1 MTQAAIDYATSLRKT
16 ETPKELL
23 QQVKD
28 VLEAVPQVRSEFED
42 PTVSIEKKHLII
54 DRVFPKEIRDFLK
67 ILCDN
72 MDFGLFDEICTA
84 YDELGRK
91 PEAKENQ
98 AQLIYVTAPTDEQLE
113 GIKAFLAKEFH
124 NPDMEL
130 TLKEDKSIK
139 SGFVL
144 RVGTREFDWSEK
156 GRIEQLENRIA
167 KAVNSSRNTT
177 FSEESIVSILK
188 SSIDDFELEAK
199 DKEIGVVNW
208 VGDGIANVDGI
219 DHAFYGEIVVFDCGV
234 KGMVQDVR
242 RDEIGVI
249 LFGRD
254 TDIKEGTR
262 VIRTGKMAGIP
273 VGEAF
278 EGRIIDA
285 LGAPLDGQG
294 DIESVGFRPIEFP
307 APSIVDR
314 KSVTVPMETGILSI
328 DSMFPIGRGQRELII
343 GDRQTGKTSIAIDT
357 ILNQKGK
364 DVVCIYVAIGQ
375 KASTIAKL
383 VNTLKKNDAMSYTII
398 VSATASDPAPLQY
411 IAPYSGTALA
421 EYFMYQGKDVLI
433 VYDDLSKHAVA
444 YRAISLLLERS
455 PGREAYPGDV
465 FYLHSRLLER
475 SSRLTPEAG
484 GGSITA
490 LPIIETQAGD
500 VSAYIPTN
508 VISITDG
515 QIFLESELFFAGQRP
530 AVNVGLSVSRVGGAA
545 QTKAMKKAA
554 GSIRIDLAQYREM
567 EVFTQ
572 FSSDLDESTK
582 KQLAHG
588 KALMELLKQ
597 PLGHPMSMA
606 EQVITLVAAN
616 AHVFSDL
623 EAAQVKPF
631 QKEMLA
637 DFNMNHTDIINQL
650 ETTKSLS
657 DDIKDSIVK
666 AAESFKAV
674 KMPKSV
680 ESETMTE

>member
-1 MTQAAIDYATSLRKT
+1 MTQQAISYAQTLRKT
-16 ETPKELL
+16 DVSGEIL
-23 QQVKD
+23 QD
-28 VLEAVPQVRSEFED
+28 VIDILDTVPQIQEEFEN
-42 PTVSIEKKHLII
+42 PMVGIERKHLII
-54 DRVFPKEIRDFLK
+54 DKVFPGEIRNFLK

-72 MDFGLFDEICTA
+72 NEFELFKDIVEEWEKIGQTS
-84 YDELGRK
+84 
-91 PEAKENQ
+91 ENSVNR
-98 AQLIYVTAPTDEQLE
+98 AQLIYVTAPSEQQLT
-113 GIKAFLAKEFH
+113 GIRKFLAKEFH
-124 NPDMEL
+124 NESMQLETKQDASL
-130 TLKEDKSIK
+130 K
-139 SGFVL
+139 SGFIL
-144 RVGTREFDWSEK
+144 RVGTKEYDWSEQ
-156 GRIEQLENRIA
+156 GRIEQLKEQMA
-167 KAVNSSRNTT
+167 SKVSLQKTL
-177 FSEESIVSILK
+177 SEESIISILK
-188 SSIDDFELEAK
+188 AKVEDFELETR
-199 DKEIGVVNW
+199 DKEIGIVKW
-208 VGDGIANVDGI
+208 VGDGIVNVDGI
-219 DHAFYGEIVVFDCGV
+219 DHARYGEIVIFDCGV

-254 TDIKEGTR
+254 TEIHEGSR
-262 VIRTGKMAGIP
+262 VVRTGKMAGIP
-273 VGEAF
+273 VGEKYL
-278 EGRIIDA
+278 GRIIDA
-285 LGAPLDGQG
+285 LGAPIDGQG
-294 DIESVGFRPIEFP
+294 DIDADGYRPIENP

-314 KSVTVPMETGILSI
+314 KSVSVPMETGILSI

-343 GDRQTGKTSIAIDT
+343 GDRQTGKTSIAMDT
-357 ILNQKGK
+357 ILNQKDKG
-364 DVVCIYVAIGQ
+364 VICIYVAIGQ

-383 VNTLKKNDAMSYTII
+383 VNTLKKNNAMDYTII

-475 SSRLTPEAG
+475 SSRLTPKAG

-515 QIFLESELFFAGQRP
+515 QIYLESQLFNAGQRP

-572 FSSDLDESTK
+572 FSSDLDENTL

-588 KALMELLKQ
+588 RALMELLKQ
-597 PLGHPMSMA
+597 PLSRPFGME
-606 EQVITLVAAN
+606 EQVITLVSAN
-616 AHVFSDL
+616 AHIFSDIPV
-623 EAAQVKPF
+623 EKI
-631 QKEMLA
+631 KEFRLA
-637 DFNMNHTDIINQL
+637 LLDYFAVNHGDLMSQIRQGQDL
-650 ETTKSLS
+650 P
-657 DDIKDSIVK
+657 DDLRSAIEEVSGV
-666 AAESFKAV
+666 FKQQFLQDDAV
-674 KMPKSV
+674 
-680 ESETMTE
+680 EE